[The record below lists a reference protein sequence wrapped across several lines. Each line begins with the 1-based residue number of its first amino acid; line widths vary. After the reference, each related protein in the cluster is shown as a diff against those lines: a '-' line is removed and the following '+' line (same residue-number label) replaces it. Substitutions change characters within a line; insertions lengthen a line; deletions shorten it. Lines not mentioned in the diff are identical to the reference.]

1 MILTSHQSDKGFTLL
16 EVIVVLT
23 ITSLITAIL
32 MQGLGIVLNT
42 RLRVADELVRIETVS
57 LQNSVI
63 KSPLVGVLP
72 GLDESEN
79 SFSGQERRIK
89 GLTLTPLRG
98 TMGAPTSFEMAL
110 QYVSRDNVT
119 ELVYLEEGYNPVRLA
134 KWEGDTGE
142 FSYRGRSGDWR
153 TSWPPRPGVLNPDEK
168 FKQTPSS
175 IKIESGLPLFSSV
188 IRVMGPHNRLSPVR
202 TGPFGTISR

>member
-1 MILTSHQSDKGFTLL
+1 MIKAPLL
-16 EVIVVLT
+16 
-23 ITSLITAIL
+23 
-32 MQGLGIVLNT
+32 
-42 RLRVADELVRIETVS
+42 
-57 LQNSVI
+57 
-63 KSPLVGVLP
+63 GVLP
-72 GLDESEN
+72 GFDESEN
-79 SFSGQERRIK
+79 SFSGQERRLK
-89 GLTLTPLRG
+89 GLTLTALRG
-98 TMGAPTSFEMAL
+98 TMGAPTPFEMFL

-153 TSWPPRPGVLNPDEK
+153 TSWPPRPSVLNPDEK